1 MSWATSEP
9 CGGPTRVK
17 LVFGG
22 GLGRCGG
29 ARQIS
34 SGRCLWSPPANLA
47 TVADLSS
54 AIVRAFGLQKAT
66 GNGVLLSVDGF
77 TVPANSPI
85 SILSSTDVITITPV
99 PEEADWSIP
108 IPEVVCSPGEEAE
121 EAEEDK
127 ATQHVPKNPKSSLQ
141 TKEPEIKEIPVEKPN
156 LKGKSAVSVPVEKKE
171 EPSRKRQPSR
181 PIVQETVAEEMLEVD
196 SKASPTESPHEHAP
210 ASKKIRVSHIQVPPQ
225 QPEAAKKPNQKPKQ
239 PEPEKNVLKKS
250 STKAIITPSIKP
262 TTTSPALPIK
272 PSPPTDSPSTTAPI
286 ISKSEL
292 RHVSAAQFGKKI
304 KFGDDGEIES
314 QEQIQPAFIVQ
325 GKKGRKGRRIAQE
338 PSTEKKE
345 VTEAPA
351 NRVLDSSSVTG
362 GTDDIQTNKSFI
374 IRQGDTLPDIA
385 SQLGKTNKRKQLQ
398 QPQPPAPTP
407 APAQEKNEERV
418 EEPEEDYNSVP
429 PFTGPPMVGDVIAFK
444 MAELSLA
451 TWSPEISGWKV
462 AEITSYEST
471 TGVLSLNLLK
481 SKSSSTTWSGEQ
493 EGALTLHQH
502 NLIDLR
508 LCSRPNKE
516 PTATSTS
523 TPAPTQSSQLTTATS
538 TTSNLSN
545 TSSSPAPTTDT
556 NTATPSSTGSS
567 TTKSSIEQ
575 FTSTTT
581 TSSSSSKPTSAQQ
594 PHRRYTGHGVG
605 SLLHRLRRSA
615 QEQPESEQGTN
626 THANDSGDS
635 CASVASTTPQLQ
647 QQQAEPAKNE

>member
-1 MSWATSEP
+1 MSGATAEP
-9 CGGPTRVK
+9 CAGPTRVK

-34 SGRCLWSPPANLA
+34 SGRCLWSPPANLV

-99 PEEADWSIP
+99 PEDADWSIP
-108 IPEVVCSPGEEAE
+108 IPEVVCTTGEETGE
-121 EAEEDK
+121 PEEDTPPE
-127 ATQHVPKNPKSSLQ
+127 APQHVPKNPKSSLH
-141 TKEPEIKEIPVEKPN
+141 TKEPEIKEIHVGKTN
-156 LKGKSAVSVPVEKKE
+156 LKGKSTVSVPAEKKE

-181 PIVQETVAEEMLEVD
+181 PIVQETVGEEMLEVD
-196 SKASPTESPHEHAP
+196 SKASPMESPHEHPPAP

-272 PSPPTDSPSTTAPI
+272 PSPPTDSPSNTPPI

-351 NRVLDSSSVTG
+351 NRALDSSSVTG

-407 APAQEKNEERV
+407 TPAQEKNEERV

-429 PFTGPPMVGDVIAFK
+429 PFTGPPMVFPLVMIILD
-444 MAELSLA
+444 
-451 TWSPEISGWKV
+451 
-462 AEITSYEST
+462 Y
-471 TGVLSLNLLK
+471 
-481 SKSSSTTWSGEQ
+481 
-493 EGALTLHQH
+493 TLFP
-502 NLIDLR
+502 R
-508 LCSRPNKE
+508 LE
-516 PTATSTS
+516 M
-523 TPAPTQSSQLTTATS
+523 
-538 TTSNLSN
+538 
-545 TSSSPAPTTDT
+545 
-556 NTATPSSTGSS
+556 
-567 TTKSSIEQ
+567 
-575 FTSTTT
+575 
-581 TSSSSSKPTSAQQ
+581 
-594 PHRRYTGHGVG
+594 
-605 SLLHRLRRSA
+605 
-615 QEQPESEQGTN
+615 
-626 THANDSGDS
+626 
-635 CASVASTTPQLQ
+635 
-647 QQQAEPAKNE
+647 